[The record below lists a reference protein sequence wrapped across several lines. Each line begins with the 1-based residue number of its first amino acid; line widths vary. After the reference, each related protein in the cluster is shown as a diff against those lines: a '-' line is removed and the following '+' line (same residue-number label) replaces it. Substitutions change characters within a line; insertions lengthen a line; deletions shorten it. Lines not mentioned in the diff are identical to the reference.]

1 MAFFAKKTAAELPL
15 LRELETDPATGQP
28 VMENGDFR
36 YVSGREAVKVWIWR
50 ALQPENARF
59 VYAAHT
65 GSYGNQLMKLAG
77 LALPEA
83 ENRLARMV
91 REALRVCP
99 YITSVERFSFT
110 REKSGLKAAF
120 TVKTVYGALTAE
132 SEVTL

>member
-1 MAFFAKKTAAELPL
+1 MNIAIFAYSRTGCKTA
-15 LRELETDPATGQP
+15 RRIC
-28 VMENGDFR
+28 M
-36 YVSGREAVKVWIWR
+36 
-50 ALQPENARF
+50 
-59 VYAAHT
+59 
-65 GSYGNQLMKLAG
+65 
-77 LALPEA
+77 ALPEA